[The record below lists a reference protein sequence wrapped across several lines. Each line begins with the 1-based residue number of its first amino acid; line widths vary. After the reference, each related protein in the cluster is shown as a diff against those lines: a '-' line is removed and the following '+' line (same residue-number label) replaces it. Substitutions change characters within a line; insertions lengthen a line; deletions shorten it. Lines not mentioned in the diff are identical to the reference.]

1 MRQIINWF
9 CDSGDGVCI
18 GGGQPDDITGNSNKT
33 MNNELTLDQLQSI
46 SGGGTETHWRP
57 KMRDT
62 KRFDNLKQLADSGEL
77 VKKMKYIP
85 GEMYRIPGDM
95 Y

>member
-1 MRQIINWF
+1 M
-9 CDSGDGVCI
+9 
-18 GGGQPDDITGNSNKT
+18 T
-33 MNNELTLDQLQSI
+33 NELSLVQLQSVI
-46 SGGGTETHWRP
+46 GAGTETHWRQ
-57 KMRDT
+57 KMRGA
-62 KRFDNLKQLADSGEL
+62 KRSDNLKQLADSGKL

>member
-1 MRQIINWF
+1 
-9 CDSGDGVCI
+9 
-18 GGGQPDDITGNSNKT
+18 
-33 MNNELTLDQLQSI
+33 MNYELTLDQLQSI
-46 SGGGTETHWRP
+46 SGAVTETHWRS
-57 KMRDT
+57 KVRDA
-62 KRFDNLKQLADSGEL
+62 KRSNNLKQLADSGEL